1 MPHGQG
7 IAQSLFETGNARG
20 GFADGVQVLLER
32 DLLGRVSK
40 LERREPSQVSCS
52 PRGPGGVSDAVAK
65 QQGLQTM
72 TAVALLAHGI
82 LARRTKSRTASSA
95 PSGHAQ
101 HAGRLNAPVAPATS
115 RRVGRS

>member
-7 IAQSLFETGNARG
+7 IAQGLFEPGNARG

-40 LERREPSQVSCS
+40 SERGEPSQMSCS
-52 PRGPGGVSDAVAK
+52 PRGPAGISDAIAK

-72 TAVALLAHGI
+72 TAVALLAPQSTASRESGHPS
-82 LARRTKSRTASSA
+82 SRT
-95 PSGHAQ
+95 H
-101 HAGRLNAPVAPATS
+101 LV
-115 RRVGRS
+115 